1 MSEKST
7 ARDTGMLEVIRFFL
21 RHFWLIFGLS
31 FAFGVMAYIASAYMA
46 PVYRSEV
53 LLVPAEETSGGSL
66 SSLLSSFGGLGRLAG
81 LGGSGTSRK
90 DEALAMLRS
99 RSFVSTFIAAN
110 DGLAVLYPDSR
121 DAEANTWKSSIDTV
135 PSDQDTYKYFTES
148 VLDVAQNK
156 DTGTITV
163 TISLKDRFVAAKWAN
178 SIVSLLNREF
188 REHVS
193 AEAQRSM
200 KYLNGELD
208 KASSVELRQ
217 VIHRLIEAQIQT
229 IMLANVRQ
237 DFVFR
242 VIDPAVVQDADYYVS
257 PRRAL
262 LAFMGLVLGGFLGLT
277 ISLVRAAMR
286 AAARVQVAAKE

>member
-1 MSEKST
+1 MSEKSP
-7 ARDTGMLEVIRFFL
+7 ARDMGILEIIRFFL

-31 FAFGVMAYIASAYMA
+31 FTFGITAYIASAYMT

-110 DGLAVLYPDSR
+110 DGLAVLYPDSW

-135 PSDQDTYKYFTES
+135 RSDQDTYRYFTES
-148 VLDVAQNK
+148 VLGVAQNK

-163 TISLKDRFVAAKWAN
+163 TISLKDRFIAARWAN
-178 SIVSLLNREF
+178 SIVSLLNQEF

-217 VIHRLIEAQIQT
+217 VIHRLIEAQVQT

-237 DFVFR
+237 DFVIR

-262 LAFMGLVLGGFLGLT
+262 LAFMGLVLGGFLGLI